1 MKINFKIV
9 KYMFYIFKYN
19 YIVFVK
25 WSYESLWSV
34 FRELNIEV
42 SFLVAHNVKVL
53 GAVMDFSIHNF

>member
-1 MKINFKIV
+1 
-9 KYMFYIFKYN
+9 MFYIFKYN

-53 GAVMDFSIHNF
+53 GALMDFSIHNF